1 MIPKDEMEWSRRMFG
16 ECELGDAR
24 RTERLVEVAALMSKQ
39 MGKSLAKS
47 CQGDGAALL
56 GGYRLLRNDDVKP
69 EAIRA
74 GGFAEVAQRA
84 QAHSLLLAVEDTTS
98 VSYTHEVEGEL
109 GITSNQK
116 DAKRKGF
123 QVHSV
128 LLLDAAGENTVGLI
142 EQSHWCRE
150 RKDHGKKHARKQ
162 RAYEDKE
169 SYKWEQASEHTAERL
184 GAAMVRT
191 ISVCDRESD
200 VYEYLDYKRRK
211 EQRFVIRAKVDRR
224 VLHGDQNLFA
234 TLARDAARLSCYT
247 VNVVQRGGRKARQAT
262 LNLRSLRLEL
272 QAPMGDTQSLLGHL
286 AGRRGP
292 LTVNA
297 ILAEEVD
304 APPHVEPLRW
314 VLLTSEPVASAEEAR
329 QVVRY
334 YELRWRIEDYHKA
347 WKSGVG
353 VERQRFQSAAN
364 LERMLVITAF
374 LAVRLLQLRE
384 ILDTPDDDEQV
395 ICDTL
400 LSEDEW
406 KVLWISTQR
415 SKPPATAPSIRW
427 ACLAVAK
434 LGGFTDTKRTGRP
447 GWDTMWHGWFRLQE
461 RLEGYQMS
469 NLARATL

>member
-1 MIPKDEMEWSRRMFG
+1 MIPKDEMEWSRRIFG

-56 GGYRLLRNDDVKP
+56 GSYRLLRNDDVKP

-84 QAHSLLLAVEDTTS
+84 QAHALLLAVEDTTS

-128 LLLDAAGENTVGLI
+128 LLLDAIGENTVGLI

-150 RKDHGKKHARKQ
+150 RKDHGKKHTRKQ

-169 SYKWEQASEHTAERL
+169 SFKWQHASERTAERL
-184 GAAMVRT
+184 SATMGRT

-200 VYEYLDYKRRK
+200 VYEYLDYKRRQ

-224 VLHGDQNLFA
+224 VVHGAQNLFA
-234 TLARDAARLSCYT
+234 ALSDDGARLSCYT
-247 VNVVQRGGRKARQAT
+247 VNVVQRSGRKARQAT

-272 QAPMGDTQSLLGHL
+272 QAPASDSGC
-286 AGRRGP
+286 RGP

-297 ILAEEVD
+297 ILAEEVE

-314 VLLTSEPVASAEEAR
+314 VLLTSEAVASAEEAR
-329 QVVRY
+329 RVVRY

-384 ILDTPDDDEQV
+384 ILGRSDEDEQAG
-395 ICDTL
+395 CDTL

-406 KVLWISTQR
+406 QVLWVSTQR
-415 SKPPATAPSIRW
+415 SKPPATAPSIHW

-461 RLEGYQMS
+461 RLEGYRMS
-469 NLARATL
+469 KLAGAKL

>member
-1 MIPKDEMEWSRRMFG
+1 MEAMVAKDELEWSRQMFG

-24 RTERLVEVAALMSKQ
+24 RTERLVSVAARMSKQ
-39 MGKSLAKS
+39 MGRSLAKS
-47 CQGDGAALL
+47 CQGDSAALL
-56 GGYRLLRNDDVKP
+56 GSYRLLRNDEVKP

-74 GGFAEVAQRA
+74 GGFAGVAQHA
-84 QAHSLLLAVEDTTS
+84 QDYALLLAIEDTTS
-98 VSYTHEVEGEL
+98 VSYQHAVADEL
-109 GITSNQK
+109 GITGNQK
-116 DAKRKGF
+116 DAKRRGF

-128 LLLDAAGENTVGLI
+128 LLLDAVGETTMGLI
-142 EQSHWCRE
+142 EQAQWCRAP
-150 RKDHGKKHARKQ
+150 KDYGKKHARKQ

-169 SYKWEQASEHTAERL
+169 SHKWEQASQRTAERL
-184 GAAMVRT
+184 GATMVRT

-200 VYEYLDYKRRK
+200 VYEYLDYKRRNA
-211 EQRFVIRAKVDRR
+211 QRFVIRAKVDRR
-224 VLHGDQNLFA
+224 VVDGAQNLFS
-234 TLARDAARLSCYT
+234 TLSHEAARLSRYT

-262 LNLRSLRLEL
+262 VRLRSLRLTL
-272 QAPMGDTQSLLGHL
+272 QAPTGSAGH
-286 AGRRGP
+286 RDP

-304 APPHVEPLRW
+304 APPNVEALRW
-314 VLLTSEPVASAEEAR
+314 VLLTTEPVGSADEAR

-353 VERQRFQSAAN
+353 VERQRFQSVAN

-384 ILDTPDDDEQV
+384 NLDRPDESEQAS
-395 ICDTL
+395 CDRL
-400 LSEDEW
+400 LNEDEW
-406 KVLWISTQR
+406 TVLWGSTQR
-415 SKPPATAPSIRW
+415 SAPPMTAPSIRW

-469 NLARATL
+469 QLARAKL

>member
-1 MIPKDEMEWSRRMFG
+1 MIPKDEMEWSRLMFG
-16 ECELGDAR
+16 GCELGDAR
-24 RTERLVEVAALMSKQ
+24 RTARLVDVAALMSKQ
-39 MGKSLAKS
+39 MGRSLAKS
-47 CQGDGAALL
+47 CEGDGAALL
-56 GGYRLLRNDDVKP
+56 GSYRLLRNDSVNP
-69 EAIRA
+69 EAIRE
-74 GGFAEVAQRA
+74 GSFASVARHA
-84 QAHSLLLAVEDTTS
+84 QTHALLLAVEDTTS
-98 VSYTHEVEGEL
+98 VSYQHEVAGEL

-123 QVHSV
+123 HVHSV
-128 LLLDAAGENTVGLI
+128 LLLDAASENTVGLI

-150 RKDHGKKHARKQ
+150 RKTHGKKHTRKQ
-162 RAYEDKE
+162 RAYKDKE

-184 GAAMVRT
+184 GATMART

-200 VYEYLDYKRRK
+200 VYEYLDYKLRHT
-211 EQRFVIRAKVDRR
+211 QRFVIRAKVDRR
-224 VLHGDQNLFA
+224 VLHGDQTLFA
-234 TLARDAARLSCYT
+234 TLSRDAAKLSCYT
-247 VNVVQRGGRKARQAT
+247 VNVVQRGGRKARLAT
-262 LNLRSLRLEL
+262 LSLRSLRLEL
-272 QAPMGDTQSLLGHL
+272 QAPVGD
-286 AGRRGP
+286 ANRRGP

-304 APPHVEPLRW
+304 APPNVEPLRW
-314 VLLTSEPVASAEEAR
+314 VLLTTEPVASAEEAR

-374 LAVRLLQLRE
+374 LAVRLLQLRA
-384 ILDTPDDDEQV
+384 ILDAPNTNEQAS
-395 ICDTL
+395 CDTL

-406 KVLWISTQR
+406 HVLWVSTKR
-415 SKPPATAPSIRW
+415 SAPPTTAPSIRW

-461 RLEGYQMS
+461 RLDGYQMS
-469 NLARATL
+469 KLARAKL

>member
-1 MIPKDEMEWSRRMFG
+1 MVAKDEQDWSRQMFG

-24 RTERLVEVAALMSKQ
+24 RTERLVSVAARMSKQ
-39 MGKSLAKS
+39 MGRSLSKS
-47 CQGDGAALL
+47 CQGDSAALL
-56 GGYRLLRNDDVKP
+56 GSYRLLRNDEVKP

-74 GGFAEVAQRA
+74 GGFASVVQHAQDYA
-84 QAHSLLLAVEDTTS
+84 LLLAVEDTTC
-98 VSYTHEVEGEL
+98 VSYTHGVAAEL
-109 GITSNQK
+109 GVTGYQK
-116 DAKRKGF
+116 DAKRRGF
-123 QVHSV
+123 LVHSV
-128 LLLDAAGENTVGLI
+128 LLLDAVGETTVGLI
-142 EQSHWCRE
+142 EQAQWCRAP
-150 RKDHGKKHARKQ
+150 KDYGKKHARKQ
-162 RAYEDKE
+162 RAYEAKE
-169 SYKWEQASEHTAERL
+169 SHKWEQASQRTAQRL
-184 GAAMVRT
+184 GATMART

-200 VYEYLDYKRRK
+200 VYEYLDYKRRNA
-211 EQRFVIRAKVDRR
+211 QRFVIRAKVDRR
-224 VLHGDQNLFA
+224 IGASEAHLFE
-234 TLARDAARLSCYT
+234 TLAHDAVELSCYT

-262 LNLRSLRLEL
+262 LHLRSLRLEL
-272 QAPMGDTQSLLGHL
+272 RAPAGG
-286 AGRRGP
+286 GRREP

-304 APPHVEPLRW
+304 VPPNVEALRW
-314 VLLTSEPVASAEEAR
+314 VLLTTEPVASAQEAR

-364 LERMLVITAF
+364 LQRMLVITAF

-384 ILDTPDDDEQV
+384 ILDTPKDNPQASCAA
-395 ICDTL
+395 I

-406 KVLWISTQR
+406 KVLWVSTQ
-415 SKPPATAPSIRW
+415 SSTPPSMAPSIRW

-461 RLEGYQMS
+461 RLEGYRMTK
-469 NLARATL
+469 LARDEL

>member
-16 ECELGDAR
+16 GCELGDAR
-24 RTERLVEVAALMSKQ
+24 RTERLVDVAALMSRQ
-39 MGKSLAKS
+39 MGRSLAKS

-56 GGYRLLRNDDVKP
+56 GGYRLLRNDGVKP
-69 EAIRA
+69 EAIRE
-74 GGFAEVAQRA
+74 GSFASVARHA
-84 QAHSLLLAVEDTTS
+84 QAHALLLAVEDTTS
-98 VSYTHEVEGEL
+98 VSYTHTVEGEL

-142 EQSHWCRE
+142 EQSHWCRK
-150 RKDHGKKHARKQ
+150 RKDHGKKHSRKQ

-169 SYKWEQASEHTAERL
+169 SYKWEQASERTAKRL
-184 GAAMVRT
+184 GATMART

-200 VYEYLDYKRRK
+200 VYEYLDYKLRHA
-211 EQRFVIRAKVDRR
+211 QRFVIRAKVDRR
-224 VLHGDQNLFA
+224 VLHGEQNLFT
-234 TLARDAARLSCYT
+234 TLARDAARLGCYT
-247 VNVVQRGGRKARQAT
+247 VNVAQRGGRKARQAT
-262 LNLRSLRLEL
+262 LSLRSLRLEL
-272 QAPMGDTQSLLGHL
+272 QAPAGD

-304 APPHVEPLRW
+304 APPDVEPLRW
-314 VLLTSEPVASAEEAR
+314 VLLTTEPVASAEEAR

-384 ILDTPDDDEQV
+384 ILDAPNDDEQV
-395 ICDTL
+395 SCDTL

-406 KVLWISTQR
+406 KVLWLSTQR
-415 SKPPATAPSIRW
+415 SAPPTTAPSIRW

-469 NLARATL
+469 KLARATL

>member
-56 GGYRLLRNDDVKP
+56 GSYRLLRNDDEKP

-74 GGFAEVAQRA
+74 GGFAEVAQGA
-84 QAHSLLLAVEDTTS
+84 QAHALLLAVEDTTS

-128 LLLDAAGENTVGLI
+128 LLVDAIGENTVGLI

-150 RKDHGKKHARKQ
+150 RKDHGKKHTRKQ

-169 SYKWEQASEHTAERL
+169 SFKWQHASERTAERL
-184 GAAMVRT
+184 GATMGRT

-200 VYEYLDYKRRK
+200 VYEYLDYKRRQ

-224 VLHGDQNLFA
+224 VVPGAQNLFA
-234 TLARDAARLSCYT
+234 ALSDDGARLSCYT

-262 LNLRSLRLEL
+262 LTLRSLRLEL
-272 QAPMGDTQSLLGHL
+272 QAPASDSGC
-286 AGRRGP
+286 RGP

-297 ILAEEVD
+297 ILAEEVE

-314 VLLTSEPVASAEEAR
+314 VLLTSEAVASAEEAR
-329 QVVRY
+329 RVVRY

-384 ILDTPDDDEQV
+384 ILGRSDEDEQAG
-395 ICDTL
+395 CDTL

-406 KVLWISTQR
+406 QVLWVSTRR
-415 SKPPATAPSIRW
+415 SKPPATAPSIHW
-427 ACLAVAK
+427 ACLAVAR

-461 RLEGYQMS
+461 RLEGYRMS
-469 NLARATL
+469 KLAAAKL

>member
-56 GGYRLLRNDDVKP
+56 GSYRLLRNDDVKP

-84 QAHSLLLAVEDTTS
+84 QAHALLLATKDTTS
-98 VSYTHEVEGEL
+98 MSYTHEVEGEL

-128 LLLDAAGENTVGLI
+128 LLVDAIGENTVGLI

-150 RKDHGKKHARKQ
+150 RKDHGKKHTRKQ

-169 SYKWEQASEHTAERL
+169 SFKWQHASERTAERL
-184 GAAMVRT
+184 GATLGRT

-200 VYEYLDYKRRK
+200 VYEYLDYKRHQ

-224 VLHGDQNLFA
+224 VVHGGQTLFA
-234 TLARDAARLSCYT
+234 ALSDDGARLSCYT

-262 LNLRSLRLEL
+262 LTLRSLRLEL
-272 QAPMGDTQSLLGHL
+272 QAPASDSGG
-286 AGRRGP
+286 RGP

-297 ILAEEVD
+297 ILAEEVE

-314 VLLTSEPVASAEEAR
+314 VLLTSEAVASAEEAR
-329 QVVRY
+329 RVVRY

-384 ILDTPDDDEQV
+384 ILGRSDADEQAG
-395 ICDTL
+395 CDTL

-406 KVLWISTQR
+406 QVLWVSTRR
-415 SKPPATAPSIRW
+415 SKPPATAPSIHW

-461 RLEGYQMS
+461 RLEGYRMS
-469 NLARATL
+469 KLAADKL

>member
-56 GGYRLLRNDDVKP
+56 GSYRLLRNDDVKP

-84 QAHSLLLAVEDTTS
+84 QAHALLLAVEDTTS

-128 LLLDAAGENTVGLI
+128 LLVDAMGENTVGLI

-150 RKDHGKKHARKQ
+150 RKDHGKKHTRKQ

-169 SYKWEQASEHTAERL
+169 SFKWQHASERTAERL
-184 GAAMVRT
+184 GATMGRT
-191 ISVCDRESD
+191 IWVCDRESD
-200 VYEYLDYKRRK
+200 VDEYLDYKRRQ

-224 VLHGDQNLFA
+224 VVHGAQNLFA
-234 TLARDAARLSCYT
+234 ALSDDGARLSCYT
-247 VNVVQRGGRKARQAT
+247 VNVVQRSGRKARQAT

-272 QAPMGDTQSLLGHL
+272 QAPASDSGC
-286 AGRRGP
+286 RGP

-297 ILAEEVD
+297 ILAEEVE

-314 VLLTSEPVASAEEAR
+314 VLLTSEAVASAEEAR
-329 QVVRY
+329 RVVRY

-384 ILDTPDDDEQV
+384 ILGRSDEDEQAG
-395 ICDTL
+395 CDTL

-406 KVLWISTQR
+406 QVLWVSTQR
-415 SKPPATAPSIRW
+415 SKPPATAPSIHW
-427 ACLAVAK
+427 SCLAVAK

-461 RLEGYQMS
+461 RLEGYRMS
-469 NLARATL
+469 KLAGAKL